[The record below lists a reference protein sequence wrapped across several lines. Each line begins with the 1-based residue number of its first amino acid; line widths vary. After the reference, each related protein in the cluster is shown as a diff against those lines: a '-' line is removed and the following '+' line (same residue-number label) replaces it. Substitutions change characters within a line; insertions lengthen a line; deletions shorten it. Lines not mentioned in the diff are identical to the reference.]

1 MDKYIFKHKTEYDT
15 GDFEKLIISYLH
27 KDNLL
32 QIELEE
38 GLYGKSDVEDL
49 IKILTEV
56 LDDVKEE
63 IVESD
68 PHPFPN

>member
-1 MDKYIFKHKTEYDT
+1 MDIKMKKYRTEYDT

-27 KDNLL
+27 QDNLL

-49 IKILTEV
+49 IKILTEA
-56 LDDVKEE
+56 LEEVKEE

-68 PHPFPN
+68 PNPFPN